1 MLAVMDRLNA
11 AAPGPWRDAVT
22 LQGFFYWVAA
32 LEDGRLVRP
41 REVEGGRGGGE
52 RRGHPGRAP
61 PSRPKLVVRGGWLVR
76 EDEGEAAAVGEDGVM
91 SSQALLHQ

>member
-1 MLAVMDRLNA
+1 MLSKFLRNYDNLWQSFENYNKSLPSFENFGKIWACAAV
-11 AAPGPWRDAVT
+11 
-22 LQGFFYWVAA
+22 VAA
-32 LEDGRLVRP
+32 L
-41 REVEGGRGGGE
+41 EGGRGGGE